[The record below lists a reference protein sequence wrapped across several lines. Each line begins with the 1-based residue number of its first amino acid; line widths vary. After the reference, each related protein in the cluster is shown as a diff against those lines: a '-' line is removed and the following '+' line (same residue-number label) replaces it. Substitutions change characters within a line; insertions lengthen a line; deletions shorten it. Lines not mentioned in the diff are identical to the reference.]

1 MKITL
6 GSLFD
11 GIGGFPLA
19 ASRHGIEALWASEIE
34 PFPIKVTKTRFPDMK
49 HLGDITQIH
58 GAKIEP
64 VNIITF
70 GSPCQD
76 LSVAGKRAGLAGER
90 SGLFME
96 AVRIIKEMRSTYDRT
111 NEPIRPRFAVWENV
125 PGAFSNNKGEDFRA
139 VLEEICRVKDETVT
153 IPEPPKGKWSTVG
166 AIMGNGWS
174 IAWRILDAQ
183 YWGVPQRR
191 RRIFLVA
198 DFGGQSAPEILF
210 KRKGLSRHLTES
222 GETREG
228 IAANAERSVRTASG
242 FCTEPSADSRGI
254 GYQEECSPTL
264 RAGVTPAIAIEN
276 HPADSRVKLDE
287 SGTVQTLTTRMG
299 TGGGNVPMLAVPDK
313 AYSIQGSMIGRADK
327 NGPQGNG
334 INEDVSFT
342 LNTTDRHAV
351 AFACN
356 QRDEV
361 RDMKD
366 KSGAL
371 QAQPGMKQQTF
382 IATKVYGICSYA
394 SNSIKSDNPHSG
406 IYEAETSR
414 TIDLNGGSPACN
426 QGGMAIVQCIEPGAL
441 SRGQG
446 ERVWDK
452 CPTLRAKMGDNQPCV
467 VLNDQGGSVM
477 DVSDKVGTLRA
488 EMHGNIPAVTTYSFQ
503 RSDEFKET
511 DKASTQSR
519 RQYKDAT
526 DLVCSVDCR
535 NFNETEIH
543 GTLQAKENGGQ
554 SLNYMGAVRT
564 GYSVRRLTP
573 LEAERLQ
580 GFPDG
585 WTDIPSQTE
594 ATEQELEF
602 WREVWFTWDKTQAED
617 PDKVKPRTD
626 NRLLKWLKNP
636 VSDSAQY
643 KALGNSVAVPCPE
656 YVIEGISEVL
666 RREG

>member
-1 MKITL
+1 M
-6 GSLFD
+6 
-11 GIGGFPLA
+11 
-19 ASRHGIEALWASEIE
+19 
-34 PFPIKVTKTRFPDMK
+34 
-49 HLGDITQIH
+49 
-58 GAKIEP
+58 
-64 VNIITF
+64 
-70 GSPCQD
+70 
-76 LSVAGKRAGLAGER
+76 
-90 SGLFME
+90 
-96 AVRIIKEMRSTYDRT
+96 
-111 NEPIRPRFAVWENV
+111 VWENV
-125 PGAFSNNKGEDFRA
+125 PGAFSSNKGEDFRA
-139 VLEEICRVKDETVT
+139 VLEETARIADETVA
-153 IPEPPKGKWSTVG
+153 IPGPPKGKWNTVG

-174 IAWRILDAQ
+174 IAWRVLDAQ

-198 DFGGQSAPEILF
+198 DFGGHTAPEILF
-210 KRKGLSRHLTES
+210 KRKGLSRHLAEG
-222 GETREG
+222 GETRKRVT
-228 IAANAERSVRTASG
+228 ANAERSVRTASG
-242 FCTEPSADSRGI
+242 FCTEHSADSRGI

-371 QAQPGMKQQTF
+371 
-382 IATKVYGICSYA
+382 
-394 SNSIKSDNPHSG
+394 
-406 IYEAETSR
+406 
-414 TIDLNGGSPACN
+414 DLNGGSPACN
-426 QGGMAIVQCIEPGAL
+426 QGGMVIVQCVEPGAL

-467 VLNDQGGSVM
+467 VFNEETITSKTNASNPKPGDPCHTLGATGAGRTIVLNDQGGSQM
-477 DVSDKVGTLRA
+477 DVSENVTGTLRA
-488 EMHGNIPAVTTYSFQ
+488 EMHGNIPAVTTYQKVTGPLMANSHPGSYTGQ
-503 RSDEFKET
+503 DAHSDMLV
-511 DKASTQSR
+511 SQS
-519 RQYKDAT
+519 
-526 DLVCSVDCR
+526 
-535 NFNETEIH
+535 
-543 GTLQAKENGGQ
+543 
-554 SLNYMGAVRT
+554 
-564 GYSVRRLTP
+564 YSVRRLTP
-573 LEAERLQ
+573 LECERLQ

-585 WTDIPSQTE
+585 WTYIPGQTE
-594 ATEQELEF
+594 ATQEELEF
-602 WREVWFTWDKTQAED
+602 WREVWLTWDKLQAEE
-617 PDKVKPRTD
+617 PEEVKPRND
-626 NRLLKWLKNP
+626 KRLLKWLKNP

-656 YVIEGISEVL
+656 YVLEGIKEVL
-666 RREG
+666 EGMKC